1 MTTESTH
8 GWVPSDQAFAARL
21 ALVRNRMGWN
31 LKEAALACGLPP
43 SSWTNWETK
52 GKRPHDYVQVC
63 QAIAN
68 RTGANF
74 EWLALGPKEEA
85 DLPPTTHQKVS
96 ERSLPVPSFSLPVAV

>member
-1 MTTESTH
+1 
-8 GWVPSDQAFAARL
+8 
-21 ALVRNRMGWN
+21 MGWN

-63 QAIAN
+63 QAIAA

-74 EWLALGPKEEA
+74 EWLALGPKE
-85 DLPPTTHQKVS
+85 DGITPTKGENAGVMLS
-96 ERSLPVPSFSLPVAV
+96 EDDWFLSAPSYLAATG